1 MYKGLVFA
9 MLLIPAAGLAQADV
23 ENGDEILSRATN
35 AAGGEVWRSVDSL
48 YQDGTI
54 QYFSRFTPLP
64 RSTARYQA
72 WREFDRNSESNH
84 PTQGR
89 ARVRVSSATEVL
101 RDIRFLGAQTN
112 NDEQEQS
119 PDAAAWENAFALELI
134 RVASENETYQ
144 LFRLPNANVD
154 GHLTY
159 TLRVVA
165 PTGQETIA
173 SIDKQSLMI
182 RAIRT
187 LDKNVWRERIFDDFR
202 AIGDSSYMQ
211 PYSISVFANG
221 ALVASV
227 KFDQVLI
234 NEVIDP
240 EVFADEPSP

>member
-1 MYKGLVFA
+1 MYKGLVLA
-9 MLLIPAAGLAQADV
+9 MLLVPAAGLAQADV
-23 ENGDEILSRATN
+23 ENGDDILSRATS

-64 RSTARYQA
+64 RSTARYQV
-72 WREFDRNSESNH
+72 WREFDRSSEYNAPS
-84 PTQGR
+84 QGR
-89 ARVRVSSATEVL
+89 ARVRVSSPTEVL
-101 RDIRFLGAQTN
+101 RDIRFLGAQPN
-112 NDEQEQS
+112 GDEQEQS
-119 PDAAAWENAFALELI
+119 LDAAAWENAFAIELI
-134 RVASENETYQ
+134 RVAGENETYQ
-144 LFRLPNANVD
+144 LFRLPDANMD
-154 GHLTY
+154 GHMTY

-187 LDKNVWRERIFDDFR
+187 LDKNVWRERIYGDFR
-202 AIGDSSYMQ
+202 SIGDSAYMQ

-227 KFDQVLI
+227 KLDRVLI

-240 EVFADEPSP
+240 KVFADEPSP